1 MKGIRAM
8 QNDLSKACT
17 ADLGKSD
24 FANWLFE
31 VRMIEREIEH
41 CVKHL
46 KKWMRD
52 ECVDTPFM
60 LGPAKS
66 YLQREP
72 LGVVAILGS
81 WNYPLATAVGP
92 MVCALAAGNCILM
105 KPSEMAPNV
114 AKVVKQLFARFLDQ
128 SCI

>member
-1 MKGIRAM
+1 M

>member
-1 MKGIRAM
+1 M

-92 MVCALAAGNCILM
+92 MVCALAAGNAILM